1 MTITFALSHQII
13 SRTDSM
19 ILASGSKNYVTAQ
32 FDLLTEDWTAP
43 ITAIFNEYTV
53 VLDENNQCLVPWEV
67 LANPGKVAVS
77 AFCGDLHTATSVLV
91 PVHPGGYI
99 DGQTPQPPTPGV
111 YEQLLGM
118 VQTAVDTAN
127 DVKER
132 ADAGE
137 FNGEDAPQ
145 IDDTRASPD
154 HPWSGARVDREVK
167 QLSEQIGNVNKEV
180 ADARE
185 GYFGEQYDSLCE
197 RIDGD
202 INNVLDKVNVMA
214 YEGTSFHATNT
225 YARNLNV
232 NRNKVELQGQTIQN
246 CLDHSSI
253 GDFTVLPGSI
263 DSYGYITIQADGSYK
278 NFAIKSQ
285 SAVLKPNT
293 QYTLVID
300 VAENSFVGDG
310 AALQLFATGGHI
322 SYFENGVNVAPVNGT
337 TKFLATTKTDFEGVK
352 NSFAGLIYS
361 RITSGS
367 IKFRLALIEGDWT
380 DKDVSWTPFGLNAPQ
395 TTEVKMVGRN
405 LAKSFDPNVPTG
417 AWAAAI
423 KVDANFEPGT
433 KYLLYA
439 EGTGD
444 GAFYP
449 NEYLFK
455 EYIDFG
461 VNTPIVVTTLDA
473 FSRDN
478 PETFDSAKGQYI
490 LAKNRYANT
499 GATITK
505 VLVERYDG
513 DMDAAYVDYVENT
526 ITINK
531 PLGSVSDTIRDR
543 VYLNVGK
550 AYHEQNVG
558 SVIINGGSS
567 QAISSVDVLGDGRY
581 VKIGMYD
588 ILPNIISGLSGS
600 HNLVICDRL
609 AGGVLSG
616 EGKQEQVSIY
626 WHSTRVEVR
635 ICVLSSR
642 LTSLDKVGAQAFLQE
657 NPLLVFYPIEPVTTE
672 ISISDFY
679 SYAEQTNW
687 YTTNAV
693 KPTLKAEIPSNIGA
707 VVSSTIAENAA
718 LRQENAALS
727 QQVAALSEEL
737 QVSKILLGVD

>member
-1 MTITFALSHQII
+1 
-13 SRTDSM
+13 M

-137 FNGEDAPQ
+137 FNGKDAPQ
-145 IDDTRASPD
+145 IDDTQASPD
-154 HPWSGARVDREVK
+154 HPWSGAKVDQEVK
-167 QLSEQIGNVNKEV
+167 QLSEQIEKVNKEV

-185 GYFGEQYDSLCE
+185 GYFGEQYDSLSE

-202 INNVLDKVNVMA
+202 INNVLDKVNVVA

-232 NRNKVELQGQTIQN
+232 NRNKVEILGQTIQN
-246 CLDHSSI
+246 CLDHSSVDKFQQLQGNLDEDGFIVVTGVVNSRLVNIKLSSAIIKPSTAYTVFVEVRENTLDTVNPVALVLASYNDMQCAISTQDFNISPKSI
-253 GDFTVLPGSI
+253 GTFKKVITSAEDLSDKNLVLRTAFS
-263 DSYGYITIQADGSYK
+263 
-278 NFAIKSQ
+278 
-285 SAVLKPNT
+285 SA
-293 QYTLVID
+293 
-300 VAENSFVGDG
+300 
-310 AALQLFATGGHI
+310 
-322 SYFENGVNVAPVNGT
+322 
-337 TKFLATTKTDFEGVK
+337 
-352 NSFAGLIYS
+352 
-361 RITSGS
+361 ITSGT
-367 IKFRLALIEGDWT
+367 IKLRYMLLEGDWT
-380 DKDVSWTPFGLNAPQ
+380 NKDISWVPFGLNTPQ
-395 TTEVKMVGRN
+395 TTEVMMVGKN
-405 LAKSFDPNVPTG
+405 LVKKFSQPDIEQYRPAILADFIPEPNTTYFI
-417 AWAAAI
+417 W
-423 KVDANFEPGT
+423 VDGNPEDTFYANENLFLKDTNFHPG
-433 KYLLYA
+433 
-439 EGTGD
+439 EVI
-444 GAFYP
+444 
-449 NEYLFK
+449 E
-455 EYIDFG
+455 
-461 VNTPIVVTTLDA
+461 VTTNSYSNTLRSSFYDQSTGM
-473 FSRDN
+473 F
-478 PETFDSAKGQYI
+478 I
-490 LAKNRYANT
+490 VAKNRVNNAAKSVTRVHIQRGGNW
-499 GATITK
+499 
-505 VLVERYDG
+505 DG
-513 DMDAAYVDYVENT
+513 YEPCTENT
-526 ITINK
+526 VIINN
-531 PLGSVSDTIRDR
+531 PLRSVYDTIRDR
-543 VYLNVGK
+543 LYIKDGK
-550 AYHEQNVG
+550 AYYEQNVG
-558 SVIINGGSS
+558 SVIINSGGS

>member
-1 MTITFALSHQII
+1 MTITFALSNQII

-111 YEQLLGM
+111 YEQLTGM

-137 FNGEDAPQ
+137 FNGKDAPQ
-145 IDDTRASPD
+145 IDDTQASPD
-154 HPWSGARVDREVK
+154 HPWSGAKVDQEVK
-167 QLSEQIGNVNKEV
+167 QLSEQIGKVNKEV

-232 NRNKVELQGQTIQN
+232 NRNKVEILGQTIQN
-246 CLDHSSI
+246 CLDHSST

-361 RITSGS
+361 QITSGS

-380 DKDVSWTPFGLNAPQ
+380 DKDVSWVPFGLNAPQ

-543 VYLNVGK
+543 VYLKDGK
-550 AYHEQNVG
+550 AYYEQNVG
-558 SVIINGGSS
+558 EIVFDGSEEWSTPSVAPGSKVYTLPAFTAVSNIKRFSNGYSS
-567 QAISSVDVLGDGRY
+567 LFAENLKENFYSVDTKGFNFEPDGSTSGCRIR
-581 VKIGMYD
+581 VPVTELETI
-588 ILPNIISGLSGS
+588 NISG
-600 HNLVICDRL
+600 IKKWL
-609 AGGVLSG
+609 AEHPMVVVY
-616 EGKQEQVSIY
+616 Q
-626 WHSTRVEVR
+626 
-635 ICVLSSR
+635 
-642 LTSLDKVGAQAFLQE
+642 LDV
-657 NPLLVFYPIEPVTTE
+657 PVTTE
-672 ISISDFY
+672 IPIADFL
-679 SYAEQTNW
+679 SYAGQTNW
-687 YTTNAV
+687 YTTNDI